1 MCLLL
6 LPTREPGKWWFIR
19 AFRDRN
25 FAAFSLALRVFSG
38 KPSASS
44 SADEIYYDGHTFSSS
59 TEAPSFLQP
68 WGWKGPLSID
78 KHFFLLLLWR
88 HQNPLHPWPS
98 IFHSFSFLLLL
109 LLPLAT
115 SCFVCLD
122 HPFLF
127 LRGANRVIAR
137 CLPPPLHPRQKRR
150 RHFPTVFYASLRC
163 THELQKNL
171 WFNYRDNL
179 WIFYSRPDLILFFAF

>member
-78 KHFFLLLLWR
+78 KHFFSPS
-88 HQNPLHPWPS
+88 PLASSKPS
-98 IFHSFSFLLLL
+98 PSVAEHISFIFISSPP
-109 LLPLAT
+109 LPLAT

-122 HPFLF
+122 HPFLL

-137 CLPPPLHPRQKRR
+137 CLPPPPPPAAEKR

-163 THELQKNL
+163 THELKKKSL
-171 WFNYRDNL
+171 V
-179 WIFYSRPDLILFFAF
+179 